1 MPFAPH
7 TILTHYLKTRP
18 SAGVD
23 ILKPR
28 QLEEETFTNIKYTL
42 ECCRAKWILRS
53 PYLKV
58 GSDRPRSPHELG
70 DP

>member
-42 ECCRAKWILRS
+42 ECCRAK
-53 PYLKV
+53 
-58 GSDRPRSPHELG
+58 
-70 DP
+70 